1 MYKYTCEDDLC
12 DSVHLAMVI
21 ARKWRWRCVL
31 AALCLQITQYETVVS
46 FESNSIRLPVTSWK
60 KKMKLTNQITVLR
73 HVLV

>member
-31 AALCLQITQYETVVS
+31 AALCLQITQYKSFSGVS
-46 FESNSIRLPVTSWK
+46 EQLP
-60 KKMKLTNQITVLR
+60 
-73 HVLV
+73 